1 MNLFILLFYVSNN
14 FNRENIDNSTEENEQ
29 NGKRAIEFAKRIKWM
44 KKY

>member
-1 MNLFILLFYVSNN
+1 MLVITLIGK
-14 FNRENIDNSTEENEQ
+14 IDNSTEENEQ